1 VKRSGILNWAM
12 LSSAF
17 QITGKPYEFGGE
29 SISCCSS
36 MNIFYLARRM
46 SHRCYCAD
54 LSRAIDSSV
63 KDKVKDLTGN
73 DDYEFGDLR

>member
-1 VKRSGILNWAM
+1 MEYLLTTL
-12 LSSAF
+12 LSWYF
-17 QITGKPYEFGGE
+17 T
-29 SISCCSS
+29 
-36 MNIFYLARRM
+36 
-46 SHRCYCAD
+46 D

>member
-1 VKRSGILNWAM
+1 
-12 LSSAF
+12 
-17 QITGKPYEFGGE
+17 
-29 SISCCSS
+29 

-73 DDYEFGDLR
+73 DDYEIGDLR